1 MRQKED
7 EINGERRRSQTSESG
22 LVAEGHRKTA
32 RVVGDEVKHHCSNCA
47 FLDSE
52 LRQRLSHSAYKHSKE
67 TCIRPGGTAKAGDPS
82 VKLDAVVYRW

>member
-22 LVAEGHRKTA
+22 LVAEGYGKTA

-52 LRQRLSHSAYKHSKE
+52 LWKRLPLGVQAQH
-67 TCIRPGGTAKAGDPS
+67 GD
-82 VKLDAVVYRW
+82 LR